1 MVRGMF
7 IQVIENLISNSVY
20 WLKQKLDME
29 PSFKP
34 AITITVR
41 TADKEVLFTDN
52 GSGIDPADRE
62 DVFRPFFTRKP
73 PGQGKGLGLYISRQI
88 AEYHG
93 ATLDLD
99 RAKDRQTGHLHTF
112 ILDLSK
118 AKK

>member
-1 MVRGMF
+1 MF

-20 WLKQKLDME
+20 WLKQQTDIE
-29 PSFKP
+29 PDCSP

-41 TADKEVLFTDN
+41 TKEKEILFSDN
-52 GSGIDPADRE
+52 GPGIDAADLE

-73 PGQGKGLGLYISRQI
+73 AGKGKGLGLYISRQI

-93 ATLDLD
+93 ATLDLI
-99 RAKDRQTGHLHTF
+99 ATKDRHTSRYHTF
-112 ILDLSK
+112 ILDLSG